1 MNMNM
6 TQNLKKEIN
15 LEPNSGQDKE
25 LEPNSGQDKG
35 LEPNSGQDKELEP
48 NSGQE
53 LEPYMLH
60 CSEQTMRNKL
70 INSKQYCDRYEIF
83 TINHFLRTH

>member
-1 MNMNM
+1 MNMNR

-15 LEPNSGQDKE
+15 